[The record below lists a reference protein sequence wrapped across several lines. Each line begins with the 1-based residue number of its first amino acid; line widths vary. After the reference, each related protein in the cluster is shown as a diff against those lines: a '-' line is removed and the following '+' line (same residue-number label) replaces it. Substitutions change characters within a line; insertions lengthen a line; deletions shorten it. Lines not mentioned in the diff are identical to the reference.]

1 MGRERLA
8 EIVRFLLVGGGCF
21 VLDYGLLFVLTEFY
35 DFPYLI
41 SSAISFT
48 VSLIVNYLL
57 CVTVV
62 FHAKNQSASKTFW
75 FVVTSLAGLLVNQF
89 CMWFFVEIAGLWYM
103 IAKIG
108 AAAVVTIWNYFT
120 KRLVL
125 KH

>member
-1 MGRERLA
+1 MSRERLA
-8 EIVRFLLVGGGCF
+8 EIFRFLLVGGGCF
-21 VLDYGLLFVLTEFY
+21 VLDYGLLYILTEFY
-35 DFPYLI
+35 GFPYLI

-48 VSLIVNYLL
+48 VSLVVNYLL

-75 FVVTSLAGLLVNQF
+75 FIVTSLAGLLVNQI

-103 IAKIG
+103 FAKIG
-108 AAAVVTIWNYFT
+108 AAAIVTIWNYIT
-120 KRLVL
+120 KRIVL